1 MCPNPGAHR
10 RGRGPGRKAGPL
22 LLRPGLR
29 VSPARAPRGRC
40 SGSGPEGGS
49 QGESWEGRRFRKW
62 EQGVSGREASGGRAV
77 AGHSDV
83 RDLEGHRR
91 GSPTRPDS
99 GGRDRAEVRGA
110 TGRGYRSEWAW
121 SRSWA
126 SGAPQFWG
134 HCLAPSRGSLQTD
147 RWMEGRT
154 AVPALAR
161 RFPMKTC
168 TQRRGEGYAGGPSGP
183 GTLCCCLAHLDPS

>member
-99 GGRDRAEVRGA
+99 GGG
-110 TGRGYRSEWAW
+110 TGQRSE
-121 SRSWA
+121 
-126 SGAPQFWG
+126 GPQAG
-134 HCLAPSRGSLQTD
+134 D
-147 RWMEGRT
+147 T
-154 AVPALAR
+154 A
-161 RFPMKTC
+161 
-168 TQRRGEGYAGGPSGP
+168 PSGP
-183 GTLCCCLAHLDPS
+183 GAGAGHRGHPSSGDIAWRPVEAPYRQTDGWKDGRQSLLWLGGFL